1 MVFKN
6 EKQLK
11 DFLLAKCKNALIN
24 TQEQVYRILE
34 RFMQEYYADYS
45 PELYE
50 RTYQLYRSLIKYEI
64 TPIANG
70 YKTEVGFDI
79 DNLQYVTGAQPSG
92 EQVMKAASMGYHGA
106 VGVANGVSLKFVTG
120 DTGTILWNEQL
131 RVGVQSDALKILKN
145 MIIAEGVPIK

>member
-11 DFLLAKCKNALIN
+11 DFLLAKCRSALIN

-34 RFMQEYYADYS
+34 KFMQEYYADYS

-50 RTYQLYRSLIKYEI
+50 RTYQLYNSLIKFDI
-64 TPIANG
+64 TPTNNG

-79 DNLQYVTGAQPSG
+79 KSLQYMSGAQPSG
-92 EQVMKAASMGYHGA
+92 EQVMKAASTGYHGA
-106 VGVANGVSLKFVTG
+106 IGVSNGVPLKFVAG
-120 DTGTILWNEQL
+120 DTETVLWNEQL
-131 RVGVQSDALKILKN
+131 RVGVQAEALKILKN
-145 MIIAEGVPIK
+145 MIIAEGISIK

>member
-11 DFLLAKCKNALIN
+11 EFLLAKCKSALIN
-24 TQEQVYRILE
+24 TQERVYRILE

-50 RTYQLYRSLIKYEI
+50 RTYQLYRSLIKVDI
-64 TPIANG
+64 TPTNNG

-79 DNLQYVTGAQPSG
+79 KGLQYMSGAQPSG
-92 EQVMKAASMGYHGA
+92 EQVMKAASAGYHGA
-106 VGVANGVSLKFVTG
+106 VGAANGVALKFVAG
-120 DTGTILWNEQL
+120 DTGTMLWNEQL
-131 RVGVQSDALKILKN
+131 RVGVQAEALKILKN
-145 MIIAEGVPIK
+145 MIIAEGIPIK

>member
-11 DFLLAKCKNALIN
+11 DFLMSKCKDALIN

-34 RFMQEYYADYS
+34 KFMQKYYADYS

-50 RTYQLYRSLIKYEI
+50 RTYQLYRSLIKCEI
-64 TPIANG
+64 TPTPNG

-79 DNLQYVTGAQPSG
+79 GGLQYMSGAQPSG
-92 EQVMKAASMGYHGA
+92 EQVMKAASNGYHGA
-106 VGVANGVSLKFVTG
+106 IGVSNGVALKFVAG
-120 DTGTILWNEQL
+120 DTGTVLWNEQL
-131 RVGVQSDALKILKN
+131 RVGVQAEALKILKN
-145 MIIAEGVPIK
+145 MIIAEGIPIK